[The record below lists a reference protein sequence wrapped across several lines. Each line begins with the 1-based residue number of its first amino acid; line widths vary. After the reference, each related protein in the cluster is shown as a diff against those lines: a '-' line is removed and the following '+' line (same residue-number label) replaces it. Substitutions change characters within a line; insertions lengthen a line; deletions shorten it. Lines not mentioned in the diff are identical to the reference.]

1 MVDYAAS
8 RFNMVESQLRTN
20 KILDHAILEAFE
32 ALPRE
37 RFVPAAMRSVAYVDE
52 DIEIAPG
59 RYLMEP
65 MVLGRLLQAAAPQAH
80 ETALDVGCGTGYA
93 TMLLGRLAATVVG
106 LESDP
111 ELVGEARRILTEL
124 EADNTAIVRGPLTEG
139 YAKQAPYNV
148 ILLNGA
154 VAEVPYAIREQLA
167 DGGRLVAVIRDSAGI
182 GRATLMQRTGD
193 VVSGRVLFDAAV
205 PLLPGFERPPAFVF

>member
-1 MVDYAAS
+1 MVDYAAI

-20 KILDHAILEAFE
+20 RVSDPAILDAFE
-32 ALPRE
+32 TVPRE
-37 RFVPAAMRSVAYVDE
+37 RFVPEAQRSVAYVDE
-52 DIEIAPG
+52 DIPLGGG

-65 MVLGRLLQAAAPQAH
+65 MVLARLLQAAAPQAH
-80 ETALDVGCGTGYA
+80 ETVLDVACGTGFA
-93 TMLLGRLAATVVG
+93 TFILGRLSATAVG

-111 ELVGEARRILTEL
+111 ALAATARRTLSDL
-124 EADNTAIVRGPLTEG
+124 EADNTLVVEGPLTEG

-167 DGGRLVAVIRDSAGI
+167 EGGRLVAVIKDADGV
-182 GRATLMQRTGD
+182 GRATLMQRSGD
-193 VVSGRVLFDAAV
+193 VVSGRVLFDAAI
-205 PLLPGFERPPAFVF
+205 PLLPDFARPPAFVF

>member
-1 MVDYAAS
+1 MLAAS

-32 ALPRE
+32 TLPRE
-37 RFVPAAMRSVAYVDE
+37 RFVPAALRSIAYVDE

-93 TMLLGRLAATVVG
+93 TMMLGRLAATVVG

-124 EADNTAIVRGPLTEG
+124 EADNTAIVKGPLTEG